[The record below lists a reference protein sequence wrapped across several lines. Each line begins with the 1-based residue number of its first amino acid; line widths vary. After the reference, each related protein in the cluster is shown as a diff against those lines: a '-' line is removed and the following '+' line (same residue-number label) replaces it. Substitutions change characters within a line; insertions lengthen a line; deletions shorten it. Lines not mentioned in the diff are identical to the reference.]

1 MANEQLKAQNLQKVY
16 KAAFQLFLDNGIENV
31 TKEMISQES
40 GLSRRSIDRYFI
52 DKKDCVIKVAEW
64 FLGNLRD
71 KTSLDFPSSIFIDGK
86 HTGAGIFRSYMFYL
100 KKTFFEEPRIF
111 ILYSEFKMFVY
122 RNFSE
127 NDQGY
132 SLLIEFMGNR
142 NLRQRIFELGKNDGS
157 LSDEVNWINE
167 EEYFCESFFAFL
179 GNLGLSFTQ
188 HPIDELSARVDQRIN
203 NTLAIYTG
211 EKDFSS

>member
-1 MANEQLKAQNLQKVY
+1 
-16 KAAFQLFLDNGIENV
+16 
-31 TKEMISQES
+31 
-40 GLSRRSIDRYFI
+40 
-52 DKKDCVIKVAEW
+52 
-64 FLGNLRD
+64 
-71 KTSLDFPSSIFIDGK
+71 
-86 HTGAGIFRSYMFYL
+86 
-100 KKTFFEEPRIF
+100 
-111 ILYSEFKMFVY
+111 MFVY

-142 NLRQRIFELGKNDGS
+142 NLRQRIFELGKTDGS